1 MLKYFIAVFTFF
13 LTGNKIFLSNLLQLN
28 FYLIKEALV
37 LLSGNSVPA
46 GIFIGYSLSN
56 HWKIKI
62 LETHHEKITTLR
74 FRCIGFGKLQKR

>member
-1 MLKYFIAVFTFF
+1 MLKYFISVFTFF

-46 GIFIGYSLSN
+46 GIFIGY
-56 HWKIKI
+56 
-62 LETHHEKITTLR
+62 
-74 FRCIGFGKLQKR
+74 F